1 MLEEAGFET
10 ISTTEYDKP
19 YLYPHDPYDPDNAMV
34 SELSSQ
40 TGKIIGPAKMMQVTA
55 GQRIDLSTKYWY
67 TEEPGDPLTAM
78 AEIIAGTLLNMSTA
92 SIGVMPS
99 GPEQGMGLLNNVTG
113 AQFNQFTTFMNQA
126 FTGVDLTK
134 PQAYI
139 VYLLFNDQ
147 MILEGAQSGVIQVGQ
162 ANQLGTLS
170 RTGIIPNKDGFFYV
184 YVTNRSE
191 GRVHFDNLTISHWQ
205 PMVRVAYD
213 YYPFGLTWHN
223 PALPETPE
231 GMHDH
236 AYQDKEFQ
244 WNEFGSGAGLALYDF
259 HARMYDPATATWSVP
274 DPAAQFSNPYLAMAN
289 NPVSMIDP
297 TGTMAWD
304 DIAESEEKFW
314 NTVGTENVMMEDM
327 SEDGDPVKG
336 SGFGKPK
343 YGHLVIQ
350 KVDEQSGFSSRTI
363 SSFSEL
369 SYPSPTSTG
378 NDTDPPGSNSINRPV
393 SFGLNVGYQQKY
405 SNATLG
411 FTTRNTNI
419 GVGSNVGTGLSSF
432 DFALGAYSQFGYN
445 HTTYT
450 TTKGIEKNIYKPNGE
465 IRSAR
470 AAGVARASN
479 VVRGVAVVGSVLS
492 TGYSTLKVYD
502 QWDAGGI
509 QNVNGWDA
517 TDAGVG
523 MIGLGAT
530 GLAYFGM
537 ISNPV
542 GWVIGAGVLI
552 YSGSRLAYDLYNE
565 P

>member
-19 YLYPHDPYDPDNAMV
+19 YLYPYDPYDPDNAMV

-67 TEEPGDPLTAM
+67 TEEPGDPLTTM

-126 FTGVDLTK
+126 FTGIDLTK

-191 GRVHFDNLTISHWQ
+191 GRVNFDNLTISHWQ

-244 WNEFGSGAGLALYDF
+244 
-259 HARMYDPATATWSVP
+259 
-274 DPAAQFSNPYLAMAN
+274 
-289 NPVSMIDP
+289 
-297 TGTMAWD
+297 
-304 DIAESEEKFW
+304 
-314 NTVGTENVMMEDM
+314 
-327 SEDGDPVKG
+327 
-336 SGFGKPK
+336 
-343 YGHLVIQ
+343 
-350 KVDEQSGFSSRTI
+350 
-363 SSFSEL
+363 
-369 SYPSPTSTG
+369 
-378 NDTDPPGSNSINRPV
+378 
-393 SFGLNVGYQQKY
+393 
-405 SNATLG
+405 
-411 FTTRNTNI
+411 
-419 GVGSNVGTGLSSF
+419 
-432 DFALGAYSQFGYN
+432 
-445 HTTYT
+445 
-450 TTKGIEKNIYKPNGE
+450 
-465 IRSAR
+465 
-470 AAGVARASN
+470 
-479 VVRGVAVVGSVLS
+479 
-492 TGYSTLKVYD
+492 
-502 QWDAGGI
+502 
-509 QNVNGWDA
+509 
-517 TDAGVG
+517 
-523 MIGLGAT
+523 
-530 GLAYFGM
+530 
-537 ISNPV
+537 
-542 GWVIGAGVLI
+542 
-552 YSGSRLAYDLYNE
+552 
-565 P
+565 